1 MEVCF
6 VMGLRKLKGLFRRGL
21 KFLIPYV
28 YISFIKVKLMKIL
41 SSTNYIRFL
50 NLAKA
55 IRELTAFPS
64 LNPMEECLLNYVA
77 LAWQTDNKLS
87 VSATMHSDVAM
98 SPSSV
103 HRHLKSL
110 RAKGYLCLVVDELDN
125 RIKYITNTP
134 LSAEYFSMLGQCISE
149 TVIS

>member
-1 MEVCF
+1 MKTPSVNS
-6 VMGLRKLKGLFRRGL
+6 
-21 KFLIPYV
+21 
-28 YISFIKVKLMKIL
+28 YIK
-41 SSTNYIRFL
+41 FL

-77 LAWQTDNKLS
+77 QSWHTDKSLS
-87 VSATMHSDVAM
+87 VSETMHSSVAM

-110 RAKGYLCLVVDELDN
+110 RAKGYLSLTIDERDN
-125 RIKYITNTP
+125 RIKYITHTP
-134 LSAEYFSMLGQCISE
+134 LSADYFSMLGQCLHK
-149 TVIS
+149 TVNR